1 VRLRSLA
8 STGIWLIIAACVAL
22 GSLPARADLVEGT
35 DYLTIKPAQPGSA
48 ARIEV
53 VEFFSYACS
62 HCFNMHPKI
71 SKWAA
76 GLPANVSFVRVPVA
90 LGRREWGV
98 LVRTYYALE
107 SLGELQR
114 LDDAIFDALHRDGVR
129 LFDESSVTQWLA
141 QQGVPAGKFNTAF
154 NSPQT
159 SEKALRAEQMSY
171 DYKVS
176 GTPFVVV
183 GGKYAALGRTH
194 DQTLSIAKALIDKVT
209 KETGSQVP

>member
-1 VRLRSLA
+1 VRFVSFA
-8 STGIWLIIAACVAL
+8 SARVWLIAAACFAL
-22 GSLPARADLVEGT
+22 CSLPARADLVEGT
-35 DYLTIKPAQPGSA
+35 DYLTIEPAQPSGTQGK
-48 ARIEV
+48 IEI

-62 HCFNMHPKI
+62 HCFDMHPKVTR
-71 SKWAA
+71 WAA
-76 GLPANVSFVRVPVA
+76 GLPANASFVRVPVA

-114 LDDAIFDALHRDGVR
+114 LDNVIFDAIHREKVR
-129 LFDESSVTQWLA
+129 LFDESSVTLWLA
-141 QQGVPAGKFNTAF
+141 QQGVPAGKFNAAF
-154 NSPQT
+154 NSSQT

-183 GGKYAALGRTH
+183 GGKYAVLGRTH
-194 DQTLSIAKALIDKVT
+194 DQTLSIAKELIDKVAAET
-209 KETGSQVP
+209 KR